1 MKGAAM
7 LARLMQALAR
17 AMAVLGGLVLATVI
31 GVVCASVAG
40 RALSGWLHDLEP
52 LAPALAGALLATG
65 VGPIRGDFE
74 LVEAGVAFAIFA
86 FLPWTQLTGG
96 HAAVDVFTSRMGE
109 RANRLLAALWAVLF
123 AAVLAL
129 IAWQLWAGTQ
139 DKLRYGETTFM
150 IQFPVWWSYAASLA
164 GAAVAAL
171 VAVYVALVRVA
182 EAATGE
188 VILPE
193 READH

>member
-1 MKGAAM
+1 M
-7 LARLMQALAR
+7 LARAMEALAR
-17 AMAVLGGLVLATVI
+17 AMAVLGGLVLAAVI
-31 GVVCASVAG
+31 LVVCASVAG
-40 RALSGWLHDLEP
+40 RALNGWLHDLEP
-52 LAPALAGALLATG
+52 AAPGLAGALLATG

-86 FLPWTQLTGG
+86 FLPWAQLTGG
-96 HAAVDVFTSRMGE
+96 HAVVDVFTARLGE
-109 RANRLLAALWAVLF
+109 RANRALAALWAVLF
-123 AAVLAL
+123 AGILAL
-129 IAWQLWAGTQ
+129 VAWQLWQGTQ

-150 IQFPVWWSYAASLA
+150 IQFPVWWAYAASLA

-171 VAVYVALVRVA
+171 VAAYVAVVRVA
-182 EAATGE
+182 EAATGA